1 MSVILGCVADDFTG
15 ASDLA
20 SFLVESG
27 MSTVQIIDVPTQ
39 DQPLMEDVDAVVVAL
54 KSRTQPV
61 SDAINDSIAAL
72 EWLKAKGC
80 QQFYFK
86 YCSTFDSTT
95 KGNIGPVVDA
105 MLENLGEQYTIACPS
120 LPVNGRKVF
129 NGHLF
134 VNGSLLSESGMEFHP
149 LTPMT
154 DSNIVRVMAQQ
165 SQGEVSLID
174 HSIVEAG
181 PKTIKEAMA
190 RLSETSRYSVVDAIS
205 NENLMAIAQAC
216 DDLKL
221 VTGGSGLSIG
231 LADNFVRKGLFNKRY
246 DSKVLRPVKG
256 GTVILSGSCS
266 KATRAQVAQYKEHN
280 PSLKVNPMELE
291 HGSQTVAGAVAWY
304 QSASKQGQIPVLIYA
319 TDEPENINKY
329 MHALGEQKASQ
340 LVEKFMHELAC
351 ALSQA
356 GVCRFIVAGGETSG
370 SVVKALNVTS
380 LKIGE
385 SIAPGVPVI
394 QSTEPPYFLMALK
407 SGNFGQVDFFDR
419 AFQILDGI

>member
-1 MSVILGCVADDFTG
+1 MSVLLGCVADDFTG

-27 MSTVQIIDVPTQ
+27 MSTVQIIDVPAS
-39 DQPLMEDVDAVVVAL
+39 DQLLMDDVDAVVVAL

-61 SDAINDSIAAL
+61 SEAIKDSIAAL

-105 MLENLGEQYTIACPS
+105 MLDNLGERYTIACPS
-120 LPVNGRKVF
+120 LPVNGRTVF

-134 VNGSLLSESGMEFHP
+134 VNGELLNESGMEFHP

-165 SQGEVSLID
+165 SQGKVSLID
-174 HSIVEAG
+174 HAVVEAG
-181 PKTIKEAMA
+181 PEAIKEAMKTF
-190 RLSETSRYSVVDAIS
+190 SENSRYSVVDAVS
-205 NENLMAIAQAC
+205 NENLMAIAHASE
-216 DDLKL
+216 DLKL
-221 VTGGSGLSIG
+221 ITGGSGLSIG
-231 LADNFVRKGLFNKRY
+231 LADNYVKKGLFEKRY
-246 DSKVLRPVKG
+246 DSKALRPVEG

-266 KATRAQVAQYKEHN
+266 AMTRAQVAHYKEKN
-280 PSLKVNPMELE
+280 PSLKINPMELE
-291 HGSQTVAGAVAWY
+291 HQSQTIEEAVNWY
-304 QSASKQGQIPVLIYA
+304 QSASLQGRIPVLIYA

-329 MHALGEQKASQ
+329 KHVLGEQKASQ
-340 LVEKFMHELAC
+340 LVEDFMYELAN
-351 ALSQA
+351 ALSRR

-370 SVVKALNVTS
+370 SVVKALKVTS

-385 SIAPGVPVI
+385 SIAPGVPVV
-394 QSTEPPYFLMALK
+394 QSTEAPYFLLALK

-419 AFQILDGI
+419 AFQILDEI